1 MSRQHYDFAGWA
13 TRNDIRCSDGRTIRH
28 GAFSADDG
36 KRVPLVWMH
45 NHKDVNQV
53 LGHADLEE
61 RDDGVYAYCSF
72 NNTDAGQNAKECV
85 EHGDVVAL
93 SIFANELRQKGG
105 DVIHGAIKEVSVVLA
120 GANRGALIDA
130 VLSHGEISEEEA
142 QISFVGY
149 GDILVHKDKD
159 DDEDEDDEEEM
170 EDEELDEEDE
180 DKEDEDE
187 NDDAEVKH
195 ADDSGEETIQDVFN
209 SMSDKQKKVVEFLV
223 GKAIAGDSEDDEIS
237 HADEEEDDEESEDG
251 ETIQDVYNSLNE
263 KQKKV
268 VQFLVGKA
276 LESKGSG
283 NEAMAHADD
292 QNGEDSEDDSED
304 DETVADVINTLNKKQ
319 KDAVAFLIGKAVEEN
334 SKGGSEMKHN
344 AFDGSTVQN
353 TLSHDDF
360 MEIVKVGKQMGSLR
374 EAFRQAEEEGFLAH
388 ADGDAPVAG
397 VDYGIG
403 NIDYLFPDAK
413 TINTTPDFIKR
424 EQDWVAKVLGA
435 THHTPFSRVKSIF
448 ADITEDA
455 ARAKGYIKGKLKKE
469 EVFGLL
475 KRSTDPQTIYKKQK
489 LDKDDIDDITDFN
502 VVAWL
507 KAEMQMML
515 KEEIAR
521 AILIGDGRLA
531 SDDDKIQESHIR
543 PVYNDADLY
552 TVKVPVEVAANATED
567 DIAKALIRAMVK
579 ARKQY
584 KGSGNPSFFTTDD
597 YVTDALLLENGIN
610 ERLYKSE
617 AEVATAMRVKEIV
630 PVEVM
635 EGQTIAITENNVTTT
650 YPLIGVEVNLADYNV
665 GTNGGAKT
673 DFFDDFDIDYNQYKY
688 LYETRMSGALIK
700 PFSAISFYLKRAQ
713 AAGGNNNNEPISG

>member
-13 TRNDIRCSDGRTIRH
+13 TRNDIKCSDGRTIRH

-120 GANRGALIDA
+120 GANRGALIDSI
-130 VLSHGEISEEEA
+130 LSHGEISEEEA

-149 GDILVHKDKD
+149 GDIILHK
-159 DDEDEDDEEEM
+159 DEDED
-170 EDEELDEEDE
+170 EDEEDVKEKEENSEDEDEADEADESNESEDEENDKEDEEDE
-180 DKEDEDE
+180 DEKKT
-187 NDDAEVKH
+187 VKH
-195 ADDSGEETIQDVFN
+195 ADDES
-209 SMSDKQKKVVEFLV
+209 
-223 GKAIAGDSEDDEIS
+223 DDETV
-237 HADEEEDDEESEDG
+237 G
-251 ETIQDVYNSLNE
+251 DVLATLNE
-263 KQKKV
+263 KQKKAVAILISQAVSEKKSDKSLTHAEGDNTSDEDETVEDVYNSLDEKQKEV
-268 VQFLVGKA
+268 VAYLVGKA
-276 LESKGSG
+276 AE
-283 NEAMAHADD
+283 EA
-292 QNGEDSEDDSED
+292 E
-304 DETVADVINTLNKKQ
+304 
-319 KDAVAFLIGKAVEEN
+319 
-334 SKGGSEMKHN
+334 GGSEMKHN
-344 AFDGSTVQN
+344 AFDGAANVQS

-360 MEIVKVGKQMGSLR
+360 VEIVRVGKQMGSLR

-388 ADGDAPVAG
+388 ADGDTPQPG
-397 VDYGIG
+397 VNYGIG

-475 KRSTDPQTIYKKQK
+475 KRTTDPQTVYKKQK
-489 LDKDDIDDITDFN
+489 LDKDDIDDITDFS

-521 AILIGDGRLA
+521 AILIGDGRLQ

-552 TVKVPVEVAANATED
+552 TVKIPVEVAADATED
-567 DIAKALIRAMVK
+567 DIARALIRAMVK

-635 EGQTIAITENNVTTT
+635 EGQTIDITENGVTKA
-650 YPLIGVEVNLADYNV
+650 YPLIGVEVNLVDYNV

-700 PFSAISFYLKRAQ
+700 PFSAISFYLKRA
-713 AAGGNNNNEPISG
+713 AAANNNEPISG

>member
-13 TRNDIRCSDGRTIRH
+13 TRNDIKCSDGRTIRH

-72 NNTDAGQNAKECV
+72 NNTEAGQNAKECV

-130 VLSHGEISEEEA
+130 VLSHGEVSEEEA

-149 GDILVHKDKD
+149 GDILLHKDKD
-159 DDEDEDDEEEM
+159 
-170 EDEELDEEDE
+170 
-180 DKEDEDE
+180 EDEDE
-187 NDDAEVKH
+187 ENEKDENQDESEDEESEDEEPEESEEDEQEESDAEDEEEKEEKPVKH
-195 ADDSGEETIQDVFN
+195 ADD
-209 SMSDKQKKVVEFLV
+209 
-223 GKAIAGDSEDDEIS
+223 EDD
-237 HADEEEDDEESEDG
+237 DETVG
-251 ETIQDVYNSLNE
+251 DVLKTLNE
-263 KQKKV
+263 KQKKAVAILISQAVSGKTEKSLSHADDEGETSDDGETVEDVYNTFNEKQKEV
-268 VQFLVGKA
+268 VAFLVGKA
-276 LESKGSG
+276 AE
-283 NEAMAHADD
+283 EA
-292 QNGEDSEDDSED
+292 E
-304 DETVADVINTLNKKQ
+304 
-319 KDAVAFLIGKAVEEN
+319 
-334 SKGGSEMKHN
+334 GGSEMKHN
-344 AFDGSTVQN
+344 AFDGSVQQN

-360 MEIVKVGKQMGSLR
+360 MEIVRVGKQMGSLR
-374 EAFRQAEEEGFLAH
+374 EAFNAAKEEGFLAH
-388 ADGDAPVAG
+388 ADGDTPQPG

-475 KRSTDPQTIYKKQK
+475 KRSTDPQTVYKKQK
-489 LDKDDIDDITDFN
+489 LDKDDIDDITDFS

-531 SDDDKIQESHIR
+531 SDDDKIDESHIR

-552 TVKVPVEVAANATED
+552 TVKIPVEVAANATED
-567 DIAKALIRAMVK
+567 DIARALIRAMVK

-635 EGQTIAITENNVTTT
+635 EGQTIKITESGVTKE
-650 YPLIGVEVNLADYNV
+650 YPLIGVEVNLVDYNV

-700 PFSAISFYLKRAQ
+700 PFSAISFYLKRA
-713 AAGGNNNNEPISG
+713 AAENNNEPISG

>member
-1 MSRQHYDFAGWA
+1 MSKQHYDFAGWA
-13 TRNDIRCSDGRTIRH
+13 TRNDIKCSDGRTIRH

-149 GDILVHKDKD
+149 GDILLHKDKD
-159 DDEDEDDEEEM
+159 ADEDE
-170 EDEELDEEDE
+170 EDEEDNTPEDEEDE
-180 DKEDEDE
+180 DKEDESEDSEDE
-187 NDDAEVKH
+187 DEDEDDDEEEKPVKH
-195 ADDSGEETIQDVFN
+195 ADDEGDETVGDVLSTLN
-209 SMSDKQKKVVEFLV
+209 EKQKKAV
-223 GKAIAGDSEDDEIS
+223 AILISQAVSEKKSEKSLS
-237 HADEEEDDEESEDG
+237 HADGENTTDEN
-251 ETIQDVYNSLNE
+251 ETVEDVYNSLNE
-263 KQKKV
+263 KQKDV
-268 VQFLVGKA
+268 VAFLVGKA
-276 LESKGSG
+276 AE
-283 NEAMAHADD
+283 EA
-292 QNGEDSEDDSED
+292 E
-304 DETVADVINTLNKKQ
+304 
-319 KDAVAFLIGKAVEEN
+319 
-334 SKGGSEMKHN
+334 GGSEMKHN

-388 ADGDAPVAG
+388 ADGDTPRAG
-397 VDYGIG
+397 VDYGIA

-475 KRSTDPQTIYKKQK
+475 KRTTDPQTVYKKQK

-515 KEEIAR
+515 KEELAR
-521 AILIGDGRLA
+521 AILIGDGRLQ

-552 TVKVPVEVAANATED
+552 TVKIPVEVAANASED
-567 DIAKALIRAMVK
+567 DVAKALIKAMVK

-713 AAGGNNNNEPISG
+713 AAGGNNNNEEPQG

>member
-13 TRNDIRCSDGRTIRH
+13 TRNNIRCSDGRTIRH

-149 GDILVHKDKD
+149 GDILLHKDKD
-159 DDEDEDDEEEM
+159 DDEDEEDEKEDMTDEEEDEDEEDESNESEDDEEED
-170 EDEELDEEDE
+170 EDEDEEDE
-180 DKEDEDE
+180 
-187 NDDAEVKH
+187 
-195 ADDSGEETIQDVFN
+195 
-209 SMSDKQKKVVEFLV
+209 
-223 GKAIAGDSEDDEIS
+223 
-237 HADEEEDDEESEDG
+237 DEEEDDEKKPLKHADEESD
-251 ETIQDVYNSLNE
+251 ETVGDVLATLNE
-263 KQKKV
+263 KQKKAVAILISQAVSGKKSEKALSHADDEDETSDDGETVEDVYNTFNEKQKEV
-268 VQFLVGKA
+268 VAFLVGKA
-276 LESKGSG
+276 AE
-283 NEAMAHADD
+283 EA
-292 QNGEDSEDDSED
+292 E
-304 DETVADVINTLNKKQ
+304 
-319 KDAVAFLIGKAVEEN
+319 
-334 SKGGSEMKHN
+334 GGSEMKHN
-344 AFDGSTVQN
+344 AFDGSVQQN

-360 MEIVKVGKQMGSLR
+360 VEIVKVGKQMGSLR

-388 ADGDAPVAG
+388 ADGDTPQAG
-397 VDYGIG
+397 VDYGIT
-403 NIDYLFPDAK
+403 NIEYLFPDAK

-475 KRSTDPQTIYKKQK
+475 KRQTDPQTVYKKQK
-489 LDKDDIDDITDFN
+489 LDKQDIDDITDFN
-502 VVAWL
+502 VVVWL

-515 KEEIAR
+515 KEELAR

-531 SDDDKIQESHIR
+531 SDDDKIDESHIR

-552 TVKVPVEVAANATED
+552 CVKIPVEVPANATED

-584 KGSGNPSFFTTDD
+584 KGSGNPSFFTTED
-597 YVTDALLLENGIN
+597 YLTGALLLEDGIGHV
-610 ERLYKSE
+610 LYDSE
-617 AEVATAMRVKEIV
+617 AKVATAMRVREIV

-635 EGQTIAITENNVTTT
+635 EGQTIKITEEGVTKE
-650 YPLIGVEVNLADYNV
+650 YPLIGVEVNLVDYNV

-700 PFSAISFYLKRAQ
+700 PFSAISFYLKRA
-713 AAGGNNNNEPISG
+713 AAANNEPISG

>member
-1 MSRQHYDFAGWA
+1 MSKQHYDFAGWA
-13 TRNDIRCSDGRTIRH
+13 TRNDIKCSDGRTIRH

-149 GDILVHKDKD
+149 GDILLHKDKD
-159 DDEDEDDEEEM
+159 EDADEDEEDEEDNTPEDEEDEDEEDESEDSEDEDDEDD
-170 EDEELDEEDE
+170 DEEEEE
-180 DKEDEDE
+180 KP
-187 NDDAEVKH
+187 VKH
-195 ADDSGEETIQDVFN
+195 ADDEGDETVGDVLATLN
-209 SMSDKQKKVVEFLV
+209 EKQKKAVAILISQAVSEKKSD
-223 GKAIAGDSEDDEIS
+223 KALS
-237 HADEEEDDEESEDG
+237 HAEDEG
-251 ETIQDVYNSLNE
+251 ETSDEGETVEDVYNSLNE
-263 KQKKV
+263 KQKDV
-268 VQFLVGKA
+268 VAFLVGKA
-276 LESKGSG
+276 AE
-283 NEAMAHADD
+283 EA
-292 QNGEDSEDDSED
+292 E
-304 DETVADVINTLNKKQ
+304 
-319 KDAVAFLIGKAVEEN
+319 
-334 SKGGSEMKHN
+334 GGSEMKHN

-475 KRSTDPQTIYKKQK
+475 KRTTDPQTVYKKQK

-521 AILIGDGRLA
+521 AILIGDGRLQ

-552 TVKVPVEVAANATED
+552 TVKIPVEVAANASED
-567 DIAKALIRAMVK
+567 DVAKALIKAMVK

-713 AAGGNNNNEPISG
+713 AAGGNNNNEEPQG